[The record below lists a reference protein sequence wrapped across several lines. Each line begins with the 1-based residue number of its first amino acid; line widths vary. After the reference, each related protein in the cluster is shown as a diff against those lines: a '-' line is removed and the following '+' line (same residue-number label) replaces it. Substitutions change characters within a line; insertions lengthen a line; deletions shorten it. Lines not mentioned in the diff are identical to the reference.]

1 LLCKRSSDGY
11 LRVIQL
17 TADHNLNNA
26 SELGRLA
33 NLGVDIDRL
42 KLARNLAGRF
52 YTRSVGDYMI
62 KHEYRKFEPLRLVL
76 N

>member
-1 LLCKRSSDGY
+1 MLCKRSSDGY